1 MIHLLIIGGSGLLGT
16 EIRKQLSSMR
26 RVVAVDAPPHFK
38 LDITYRDS
46 IKANFIKKES
56 YYDAVVLLA
65 SEKSQTKIELE
76 SSSALSTNII
86 GVSNVVAEMQE
97 NNIRAKLVYVSTGY
111 VYKGNSRYHRE
122 TDGVFPCNK
131 YAWSKL
137 GGECAVRMLDENKYL
152 IIRCEFSKAPWHRDW
167 AYSDQFTSREELSI
181 TASKIIS
188 LILTEEASGTYNI
201 GGKRRSV
208 WKYACSISDKP
219 IRKESRKN
227 SKLIKFPKD
236 TSLDISK
243 FNKFMEGV

>member
-16 EIRKQLSSMR
+16 EIRKQLSYIRSE
-26 RVVAVDAPPHFK
+26 VIIDSPPHTK

-46 IKANFIKKES
+46 IKANLIIKS
-56 YYDAVVLLA
+56 YDAIVLLA
-65 SEKSQTKIELE
+65 SEKDQTRIEIE
-76 SSSALSTNII
+76 SSSALTTNIV
-86 GVSNVVAEMQE
+86 GVSNVVAEIQK
-97 NNIRAKLVYVSTGY
+97 NNIQAKLVYISTGY
-111 VYKGNSRYHRE
+111 VYKGNSRYHKE

-137 GGECAVRMLDENKYL
+137 GGECAVRMLDEDKHL
-152 IIRCEFSKAPWHRDW
+152 IIRCEFSKAPWHRDG
-167 AYSDQFTSREELSI
+167 AYVDQFTSREELSI

-188 LILTEEASGTYNI
+188 LIFEEASGTYNI

-236 TSLDISK
+236 TSLDVSK